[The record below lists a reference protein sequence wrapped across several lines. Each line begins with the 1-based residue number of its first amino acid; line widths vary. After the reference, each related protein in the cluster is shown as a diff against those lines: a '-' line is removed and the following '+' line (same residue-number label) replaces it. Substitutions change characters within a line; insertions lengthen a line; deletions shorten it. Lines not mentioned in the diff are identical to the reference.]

1 MDKASKDLR
10 RASLW
15 KTEKLKRYFCV
26 PQHKE
31 QQPTQNNAFSKSALH
46 DEMKSTSNEPEGAGQ
61 ADCALEG
68 VREAGV
74 SK

>member
-1 MDKASKDLR
+1 MAPNTKSN
-10 RASLW
+10 S
-15 KTEKLKRYFCV
+15 
-26 PQHKE
+26 QHKTMPS
-31 QQPTQNNAFSKSALH
+31 QSQPFI

>member
-26 PQHKE
+26 PQNKE

-46 DEMKSTSNEPEGAGQ
+46 DEMKSISNEREGAGQ

>member
-26 PQHKE
+26 PQNKE
-31 QQPTQNNAFSKSALH
+31 QQHTQNNAFSKSALH
-46 DEMKSTSNEPEGAGQ
+46 DEMESTSNEPEGAGQ
-61 ADCALEG
+61 ADCSLEG